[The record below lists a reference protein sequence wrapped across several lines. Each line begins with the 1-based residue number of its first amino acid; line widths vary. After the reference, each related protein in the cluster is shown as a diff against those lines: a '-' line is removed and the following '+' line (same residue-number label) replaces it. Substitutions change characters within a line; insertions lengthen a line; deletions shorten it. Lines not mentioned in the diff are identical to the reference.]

1 MILKM
6 HEITYKTRLGILTA
20 LMWTRCWRPSSSCG
34 WPTLACRPASPTTG
48 RPSSPL
54 ARGETGFR
62 SRGYSTSPPQPIT
75 HRPMVWWSGFT
86 TLWRQPCVPKG
97 GPLPGRITCPGSC
110 WVCVPPPGRRLVC
123 QPQRQPYSSSWW
135 CMVSCHRQV
144 SDQPAWSSLWC
155 HQRSYTTH
163 RAILHPGNL
172 FTSGWSELGL
182 LGKRGTGEADGGK
195 VQWLLQGVGAWQQ
208 GVEGPCGREGG
219 HHQQGS
225 APCRQAWLGWGRPL
239 WHLWLRLWW

>member
-97 GPLPGRITCPGSC
+97 GPLPGRFYHHS
-110 WVCVPPPGRRLVC
+110 WLALVRRRTILDPKGLMDSYSNNFWNPSFIFQAIINTLSSFVLKLIMLWKMSHTF
-123 QPQRQPYSSSWW
+123 SSS
-135 CMVSCHRQV
+135 SRE
-144 SDQPAWSSLWC
+144 S
-155 HQRSYTTH
+155 
-163 RAILHPGNL
+163 PG
-172 FTSGWSELGL
+172 
-182 LGKRGTGEADGGK
+182 
-195 VQWLLQGVGAWQQ
+195 
-208 GVEGPCGREGG
+208 
-219 HHQQGS
+219 
-225 APCRQAWLGWGRPL
+225 
-239 WHLWLRLWW
+239 LRLWRKLTIDIII